1 MSVIYADTDETK
13 AKNTAYHRDMRSVF
27 SLLSAQMQRKIL
39 RTRRINKM
47 KRIITIIALGVAIV
61 VIALLSW
68 QMIALRR
75 NVQERMDVVNL
86 MISRYEAKAQFIE
99 DYLPAVNTYT
109 GSEITAKR
117 ILSAV
122 YENSLQY
129 DLSPELILAVIKVE
143 SEFNPKAYSDA
154 GAIGLMQLMP
164 ITGRYVGRSLG
175 LWIDGKED
183 LYDIEKNIQIGT
195 VFLKEC
201 IERLGEQRGLGYYYA
216 GRNTKYY
223 HLYTRRVAAARKLWI
238 AKTAA
243 LTYNVQ

>member
-1 MSVIYADTDETK
+1 
-13 AKNTAYHRDMRSVF
+13 
-27 SLLSAQMQRKIL
+27 
-39 RTRRINKM
+39 M
-47 KRIITIIALGVAIV
+47 KRIITMIAIGAAIV

-68 QMIALRR
+68 QMTALRR
-75 NVQERMDVVNL
+75 NVQERMDMVDL
-86 MISRYEAKAQFIE
+86 LISKYEAKAQFIE

-109 GSEITAKR
+109 GSEIITKR
-117 ILSAV
+117 ILSAI

-143 SEFNPKAYSDA
+143 SEFNPRAYSDA
-154 GAIGLMQLMP
+154 GAIGLMQVMP

-175 LWIDGKED
+175 LWIDGTGD
-183 LYDIEKNIQIGT
+183 LYNIEKNIQIGV

-223 HLYTRRVAAARKLWI
+223 HLYTRRVAAAKKLWA
-238 AKTAA
+238 AKPAA

>member
-1 MSVIYADTDETK
+1 M
-13 AKNTAYHRDMRSVF
+13 TA
-27 SLLSAQMQRKIL
+27 IG
-39 RTRRINKM
+39 
-47 KRIITIIALGVAIV
+47 IAIA

-68 QMIALRR
+68 QLIALRQ
-75 NVQERMDVVNL
+75 NVQERMDMVDV
-86 MISRYEAKAQFIE
+86 MISRYEAKAHFIE
-99 DYLPAVNTYT
+99 DYLPAVMTYAR
-109 GSEITAKR
+109 SEITAKR

-143 SEFNPKAYSDA
+143 SEFNPRAYSDA
-154 GAIGLMQLMP
+154 GAIGLMQVMP
-164 ITGRYVGRSLG
+164 VTGRYVGRSLG
-175 LWIDGKED
+175 LWIDREED
-183 LYDIEKNIQIGT
+183 LYDIEKNIQIGV

-223 HLYTRRVAAARKLWI
+223 HLYTRRITAAKKLWI
-238 AKTAA
+238 ARPAA